1 MPLHIVRN
9 DITTMKVDAIV
20 NAPDLNPNRTLIMGK
35 ICGVREEEIEAPL
48 TRGIWYLDKLVN
60 ELAKGK
66 AMEQIL
72 RKQRSD
78 DE

>member
-1 MPLHIVRN
+1 MPLQIVRN

-35 ICGVREEEIEAPL
+35 ICGVRQEEIEAPL